1 MANNPQQKNAYY
13 RIYNGATQ
21 EWDIYFFKT
30 TAEQVIL
37 NGNYAFITANTSINS
52 VPFTLTYNSSNNT
65 TSASLTLT
73 GYNFNW
79 YAGETKPTTN
89 YLTSAENIQSALQAL
104 DTQLQ
109 IASTSIP
116 SGVLTTSNFGDNDY
130 YPNLEDIE
138 EGVADSVV
146 QTGYLVK
153 KVNGWELDMLGTS
166 IHKNYTT
173 SVTQDSDSLV
183 TSGGVYTAI
192 STAISSLPTPM
203 QFKGTVGTNGTI
215 SWDTLNTY
223 SPSTHEGWMYKVIT
237 AGYVSHDVQA
247 QVGDA
252 VVSDGTNWIVIPS
265 GDESFTDTWRQIN
278 VNGSQLLASG
288 ISTGVLNFVNGDNI
302 TFTGSGNN
310 ITIGVASGYSIPSTT
325 QQNSWTAKQDAL
337 GYTPVNKAGDTMTGN
352 LTIQG
357 TSSNPA
363 ELNLTE
369 SALNLA
375 VLTLTGDY
383 IQAKG
388 ASAKLNFPAILADQT
403 FATQEWAT
411 GIFARVTVST
421 GSTEPSYTGKKTGD
435 IWIN

>member
-1 MANNPQQKNAYY
+1 MAKNA
-13 RIYNGATQ
+13 IYKVYDEQ
-21 EWDIYFFKT
+21 EQDWIEYHFT
-30 TAEQVIL
+30 TNAGRVSTTDGRKFL
-37 NGNYAFITANTSINS
+37 TTSVTVNGNNAGTAGAKVTVGAGDAANIEIDAGHISW
-52 VPFTLTYNSSNNT
+52 FTGS
-65 TSASLTLT
+65 
-73 GYNFNW
+73 
-79 YAGETKPTTN
+79 KPSTN
-89 YLTSAENIQSALQAL
+89 YLTSAENIQAALQEL
-104 DTQLQ
+104 DTRVKT
-109 IASTSIP
+109 ATDSIP
-116 SGVLTTSNFGDNDY
+116 SGVLTTSNFGTSGY

-138 EGVADSVV
+138 EGVENSTN

-153 KVNGWELDMLGTS
+153 KVNGWELDMLGTA

-173 SVTQDSDSLV
+173 SVTENSGDLV

-192 STAISSLPTPM
+192 STAISGLPTPM
-203 QFKGTVGTNGTI
+203 QFKGTLGTNGTI
-215 SWDTLNTY
+215 TTL
-223 SPSTHEGWMYKVIT
+223 PSASASNNGYMYKVIT
-237 AGYVSHDVQA
+237 DGTYQSIAA
-247 QVGDA
+247 KVGDA
-252 VVSDGTNWIVIPS
+252 FVSDGTNWILIPS

-310 ITIGVASGYSIPSTT
+310 ITIGVASGYSIPSTN

-363 ELNLTE
+363 QLSLTE

-388 ASAKLNFPAILADQT
+388 SSAKLNFPAILADQT
-403 FATQEWAT
+403 FATQEWT
-411 GIFARVTVST
+411 QGIFARVTVST
-421 GSTEPSYTGKKTGD
+421 GSTAPSYTGLKTGD